1 MKTLLAIL
9 GAVACASVLL
19 PILLGVVSVPF
30 YLLAIFG
37 LSVPVALFSS
47 WLIFGEDHPDWSSSS
62 WAALFMAAVGFPA
75 CGVVFVGVAY
85 VAWVLLSRMTN
96 AYL

>member
-1 MKTLLAIL
+1 MKTLLAIV
-9 GAVACASVLL
+9 GAVVCASVFL
-19 PILLGVVSVPF
+19 PVLLGAVSVPF
-30 YLLAIFG
+30 YLLSIFG
-37 LSVPVALFSS
+37 LSVPVALFSW
-47 WLIFGEDHPDWSSSS
+47 WLMFGEDHPDWSSSS
-62 WAALFMAAVGFPA
+62 WSALFMAAAGFPA